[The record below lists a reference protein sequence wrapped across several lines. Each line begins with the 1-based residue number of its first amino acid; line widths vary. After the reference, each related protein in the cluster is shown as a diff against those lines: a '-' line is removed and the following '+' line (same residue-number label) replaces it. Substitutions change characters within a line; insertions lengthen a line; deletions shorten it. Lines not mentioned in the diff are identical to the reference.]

1 VAAALGQKAAE
12 LLGMPPVIER
22 VDVLA
27 AKLTK

>member
-12 LLGMPPVIER
+12 LLAAPPVIER

-27 AKLTK
+27 AKLSK